1 MRSTQL
7 SLEEWRRLDEV
18 CDDWAAWFCDRWTER
33 PGLEKQHLFRGGT
46 GYWDEQDQMAKWDE
60 RNRGLQIRN
69 EDTDKAIDSLFD
81 EHRRVLH
88 AWAWESHYSRAVQ
101 RKVFR
106 SNQMRVPLTP
116 VMVDEAKLALLPKLR
131 ARAVM

>member
-1 MRSTQL
+1 MRSIQL
-7 SLEEWRRLDEV
+7 SLDEWRRLDEV
-18 CDDWAAWFCDRWTER
+18 CDDWASWFCDRWAER

-46 GYWDEQDQMAKWDE
+46 GYWDETDQMSKWDE
-60 RNRGLQIRN
+60 RNRGQMMKN
-69 EDTDKAIDSLFD
+69 QTVDAAIDSLFD
-81 EHRRVLH
+81 DHKRLLH

-106 SNQMRVPLTP
+106 SNRVKVVITAEL
-116 VMVDEAKLALLPKLR
+116 VDEAKLALLPKLR